1 MEPLSR
7 RAAEIRTEL
16 RGGKLRPMEI
26 ERLEREYNDLVDKR
40 MKIIKGEITSQD
52 ECMGY
57 GSVVGEAGPR
67 PEDIPAYLR
76 KQQGQKPLTPG
87 QVKAPRPDTL
97 SDPKNLNKNIGDRNE
112 IEEGQYEIPK
122 EFLYV
127 IDQIRDGYESG
138 KPYEDIKLPD
148 GQIVTMT
155 RESMFNLLASFSKMT
170 PKQIKK
176 IVVRYF
182 DKKHNFL
189 TLMGSPT
196 IKRFKTPP
204 LPKPVKDVENPDQ
217 IPLGLDDTRMSTV
230 EARGQK
236 KNSKEVDTPYSSQVQ
251 RYLKKVRAAAPN
263 ATSDLEAIAK
273 DELEKG
279 ARINKNIDDLEKV
292 NARQD
297 AALKKAMTLDRQQ
310 NNELSNIENQI
321 DQLSAKVQGIRSAKP
336 SATSTQTAN
345 GTPVSATKKAD
356 TDGSTKSDKKSAEQP
371 ATGNPESAKI
381 VYIAQPES
389 LPAKDQELYSAIKR
403 LETEIAQKTKA
414 VASWA
419 PAADQD
425 PKSRNELAA
434 MRKDLEQNK
443 KDFEKSVVDLE
454 TRLGKSITV
463 NKTSTAQ
470 EIDPQFDFS
479 QYGQA
484 AEELPAQSELPPTDF
499 SNLPTAKVAKA
510 PAKKLSYKQVPQAAT
525 AKSVKNLGRKQP
537 AVPTGAT
544 VQETSAD
551 QFGQAIDQVTGTGKQ
566 LRRDPEI
573 RRLKQ
578 VKDYEMMLKKELA
591 NRIQDRDAEDDE
603 QDFQDISE
611 SNIKRLLSNLND
623 MTDAEFLERYKK
635 PKQYWRNQM
644 TAQPATGNIADLD
657 SDIDT
662 ARVKPTFDRAG
673 RMVKARGTP
682 VQQGMKRMLGK
693 PKATRPAAELNP
705 VEVTMQVPNRKTDQY
720 DLLPAR
726 IFNNETEA
734 REFAR
739 RVNGHITSM
748 KPVVHEGY
756 QDFKKPEPYAV
767 CLAGKPVKQFD
778 YYEQARQFHDNW
790 KKKLYREGNT
800 EKADKITLMPVM
812 DEAADMPPN
821 VPQAAIVAPAPAAK
835 YQTQKPQAPQAQALT
850 SVDDPSWDRVKERIG
865 QRIKTQREINRGAS
879 DVIDVIKNVAGPNAK
894 GEYLVTIVNN
904 DNVKQ
909 YVTKNPPADMMK
921 IGSQS
926 SASPSHPKVSP
937 YSDDAST
944 LKVYKPEQ
952 YRDVKEAG
960 NPAQQA
966 AIAINMKKTGKK
978 PKHVD
983 EHGGGVNAMGSYV
996 AWRKNANKERGIT
1009 KEDAIPGKMVTQG
1022 FVVEYDPATRT
1033 TVISKRGQ
1041 ELDRFGFKG
1050 QPNLISFQRTVAK
1063 RVKEL
1068 EDDLY
1073 GADQE
1078 PGVVSLSR
1086 MKVPARG
1093 HGYQELGED
1102 ASACRAAAEEDIL
1115 KRIMVAHRDLMVKFG
1130 PEKVANVVED
1140 ICYNIGDQG
1149 MITDQ
1154 EVDGWVHQV
1163 RQILGAEWNFQ
1174 TSKFATMTN

>member
-1 MEPLSR
+1 MFALDLFNTRHERELREGAIDDTITRTQAHLMEPLSR

-16 RGGKLRPMEI
+16 RSGKLRPMEI
-26 ERLEREYNDLVDKR
+26 ERLEREYKDLVNKR
-40 MKIIKGEITSQD
+40 MKIIKGEITSQE

-97 SDPKNLNKNIGDRNE
+97 SDPKNLNKNIGNRNE

-310 NNELSNIENQI
+310 DTELSNIENQI

-414 VASWA
+414 VATWA

-484 AEELPAQSELPPTDF
+484 AEELPAQSELPATDF

-623 MTDAEFLERYKK
+623 MTDAEFLQRYKK

-644 TAQPATGNIADLD
+644 TAQPTTGNIADLD

-693 PKATRPAAELNP
+693 PAHARPAAELNP

-726 IFNNETEA
+726 IFNNEAEA

-739 RVNGHITSM
+739 KVNGHITSM

-778 YYEQARQFHDNW
+778 YYEEARRFHDNW
-790 KKKLYREGNT
+790 KKKLYREGDK
-800 EKADKITLMPVM
+800 EKADKITLMPLNLDEDVKTIKGAHGRL
-812 DEAADMPPN
+812 DVDTNTPGVTKVRQKDRLGAKTFTKDPYRVGGSRIGEKSPDTPRGSSLNSIGAYNRNPSGRTFPRLDHSDDSNQLAHYSAEAA
-821 VPQAAIVAPAPAAK
+821 
-835 YQTQKPQAPQAQALT
+835 
-850 SVDDPSWDRVKERIG
+850 
-865 QRIKTQREINRGAS
+865 
-879 DVIDVIKNVAGPNAK
+879 
-894 GEYLVTIVNN
+894 
-904 DNVKQ
+904 
-909 YVTKNPPADMMK
+909 
-921 IGSQS
+921 
-926 SASPSHPKVSP
+926 
-937 YSDDAST
+937 
-944 LKVYKPEQ
+944 
-952 YRDVKEAG
+952 

-966 AIAINMKKTGKK
+966 AIAINMKKAHKK
-978 PKHVD
+978 PKNVD
-983 EHGGGVNAMGSYV
+983 EAETDY
-996 AWRKNANKERGIT
+996 
-1009 KEDAIPGKMVTQG
+1009 
-1022 FVVEYDPATRT
+1022 
-1033 TVISKRGQ
+1033 SKR
-1041 ELDRFGFKG
+1041 R
-1050 QPNLISFQRTVAK
+1050 QRERDIDAGKPVAK
-1063 RVKEL
+1063 QRQPKMTDYQRRRAQQKKE
-1068 EDDLY
+1068 
-1073 GADQE
+1073 
-1078 PGVVSLSR
+1078 
-1086 MKVPARG
+1086 M
-1093 HGYQELGED
+1093 ELGEESSTSSEE
-1102 ASACRAAAEEDIL
+1102 AESAIL
-1115 KRIMVAHRDLMVKFG
+1115 KRIMVAHLDLLKEFG
-1130 PEKVANVVED
+1130 PEKVMQAVEEVAYGVGD
-1140 ICYNIGDQG
+1140 LDEIGSSD
-1149 MITDQ
+1149 
-1154 EVDGWVHQV
+1154 VSGWVHQV
-1163 RQILGAEWNFQ
+1163 KDILGVPDNSFDDADEFGMPGSEFFPDDQLDEKWSQKYKSSIDCSHPKGFSQ
-1174 TSKFATMTN
+1174 RAHCAGRKK